1 MYSRSHAVIAGLT
14 GIPLVGLAPSTEPPL
29 LLWTYMLLLG
39 VGIDGD
45 HFVIARINRGDWTNL
60 QRCLQK
66 PSRAFVGQ
74 TTIFDNG
81 DIWRDQ
87 RLLSHLLIGG
97 GLIVLLWPVDTYWAF
112 VTAVIVYT
120 HLLADLYS
128 DIQTRDEYLRR
139 NTG

>member
-14 GIPLVGLAPSTEPPL
+14 GIPLAVFAPSTEPPL

-74 TTIFDNG
+74 ATIFDSE

-87 RLLSHLLIGG
+87 RLLSYLLIGAG
-97 GLIVLLWPVDTYWAF
+97 IATLLWPIDGYWA
-112 VTAVIVYT
+112 VATAVTIYT
-120 HLLADLYS
+120 HLVADLYS
-128 DIQTRDEYLRR
+128 DIKTRDESLRR
-139 NTG
+139 NN

>member
-1 MYSRSHAVIAGLT
+1 MYSRTHSVIAGLT
-14 GIPLVGLAPSTEPPL
+14 GIPLVGVAPSTEPPL
-29 LLWTYMLLLG
+29 LLWAYILLLG

-66 PSRAFVGQ
+66 QSRVFVEQ
-74 TTIFDNG
+74 ATIFDNG

-97 GLIVLLWPVDTYWAF
+97 GPVTLLWLVNTYWAF
-112 VTAVIVYT
+112 GTAVTIYT

-128 DIQTRDEYLRR
+128 DIQTRTEYLRQ
-139 NTG
+139 NE